1 MARNTQLVQN
11 SNFRLEKIFEN
22 LARFFE
28 PIAMYLIGTRSGP
41 FGGLDNEVSIRR
53 AG

>member
-1 MARNTQLVQN
+1 MADDAQLAQN

-28 PIAMYLIGTRSGP
+28 PFAIYLNRH
-41 FGGLDNEVSIRR
+41 
-53 AG
+53 A